1 MRCSSSLHLFLPSVS
16 IAAVLIF
23 LVSCSHPCEASRVL
37 SEDVLVL
44 QSLQKGP
51 VPPSGHNGCTNV
63 PGGGGPPCISG
74 MNFAG
79 RLMPPPPPSSL
90 QPDPHHQIQM
100 VPFRTVP
107 EDSYRS
113 L

>member
-1 MRCSSSLHLFLPSVS
+1 MRCSSSSHLFLLVS
-16 IAAVLIF
+16 IGAVLIF

-74 MNFAG
+74 MNFAAG
-79 RLMPPPPPSSL
+79 RLMPPPPPSRL
-90 QPDPHHQIQM
+90 QPPNDQIQM
-100 VPFRTVP
+100 VPFPTAP